1 MKRIITISMWLLLI
15 QASCAQTNKI
25 VFVCEHGSAKSVIA
39 ATYFNKLAKENNLPW
54 EAVARGTS
62 PDQSI
67 SPKTKQLLV
76 EDNLFDENFV
86 PKKLSQEDVNAAKQV
101 ILFYE
106 LPKTIQSKDNVQ
118 SWQEVQAKNEDF
130 KKLRDDI
137 VLKITPLIDSLKN
150 VRH

>member
-1 MKRIITISMWLLLI
+1 MKKIIAISIWLLLF
-15 QASCAQTNKI
+15 QVGYAQTSQI

-76 EDNLFDENFV
+76 EDNLFDENVV
-86 PKKLSQEDVNAAKQV
+86 PKKLSQEDVDAAKQV

-106 LPKTIQSKDNVQ
+106 LPKTIQGKDNIQ
-118 SWQEVQAKNEDF
+118 SWQDVQAKNEDF

-137 VLKITPLIDSLKN
+137 ILKLTPLIDSLKN
-150 VRH
+150 VKH